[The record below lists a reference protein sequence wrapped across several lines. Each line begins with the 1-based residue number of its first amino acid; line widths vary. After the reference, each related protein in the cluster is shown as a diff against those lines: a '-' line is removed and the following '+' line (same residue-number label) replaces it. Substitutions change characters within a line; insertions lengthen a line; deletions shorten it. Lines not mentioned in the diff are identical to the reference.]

1 MSKKPLPS
9 RFDKA
14 IIDDEIVNEEEL
26 HVDHVVAPNNF
37 MFPNTSESYVQ
48 EIDNDDDLLLMAKP
62 PPPAPKNRANKK
74 GGGMMNFD
82 FEENNNKPYFKSSR
96 RPLTIAEA
104 PTNEEEEEDIIN
116 KDHETKSD
124 DDLHLGDNMLQDSQ
138 YSNFANKKMMFTHT
152 QKLPSS
158 R

>member
-1 MSKKPLPS
+1 MQKKPLPS

-14 IIDDEIVNEEEL
+14 ANDDEMVSEEL
-26 HVDHVVAPNNF
+26 HVDHIVTPNNF
-37 MFPNTSESYVQ
+37 MFPNTSSSYVQ

-62 PPPAPKNRANKK
+62 PPPAPKNRASKK
-74 GGGMMNFD
+74 GGGTMNFD
-82 FEENNNKPYFKSSR
+82 FEEKNNKPYFKSSR

-124 DDLHLGDNMLQDSQ
+124 EDLHLGDSMLQDSQ

-158 R
+158 RQ